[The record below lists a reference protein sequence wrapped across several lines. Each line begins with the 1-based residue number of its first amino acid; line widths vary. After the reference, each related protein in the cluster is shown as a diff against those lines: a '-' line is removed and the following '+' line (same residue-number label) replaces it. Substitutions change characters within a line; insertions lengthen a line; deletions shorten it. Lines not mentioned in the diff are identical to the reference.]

1 MVKVEVKKYNVCH
14 NELKIKGKSG
24 LYAFFPYEHL
34 DESHKGVFKVGYTSR
49 DLSSRLEN
57 YHSYFPLGVYVVEF
71 LEFPKFK
78 RGEGKEKQREME
90 RFLFKSLK
98 EEEGKMLVFP
108 SRPTQKSEWFY
119 CSFNQLKK
127 AFLKVQE
134 EYGGVLNEYS
144 LSALNAQYKKNMKIK
159 DKFVGEIVYPV

>member
-1 MVKVEVKKYNVCH
+1 MVKERVKKYNVSYD
-14 NELKIKGKSG
+14 ELKIKSAG
-24 LYAFFPYEHL
+24 LYAFFPYERL

-49 DLSSRLEN
+49 DLSSRIEQ
-57 YHSYFPLGVYVVEF
+57 YHSYYPLGVYVLFF

-78 RGEGKEKQREME
+78 RGEGDIKQREME